1 MRLRIAM
8 RALLVCVVLA
18 LAVVLAACGG
28 GGDDGG
34 GGGGGEF
41 GALPETQ
48 DTEGKKGGKLTVLN
62 ASDVDSMDPA
72 VTYYQ
77 FGFNLFFA
85 IQRSLYGF
93 EPDQQLEPTP
103 DLADGEPEISP
114 DARTVT
120 VKLKEGIRF
129 SPPVDR
135 EVTSKDVKYAI
146 ERGFMENVPAPYV
159 GAYFGFIKGAPEAQA
174 GPYKEIPGIKTP
186 DDQTIVFELDEPWGA
201 QLAGALVLP
210 VTAPVPKEYAEK
222 FDRENPS
229 TYGTNQV
236 FTGPYMIE
244 NNAEGKLTGY
254 QPKKLIKLVRN
265 PSWDE
270 ATDFRPAYLDEIE
283 IRQGN
288 EPVSASRR
296 VLRGES
302 LVTGDYTVPVEALRE
317 ASQNA
322 PDQVALP
329 ASGGNRYISL
339 NTQVKP
345 FDDINVRKAVIAGLD
360 RDALRLTRGGPTVGD
375 IPTHFLPPDFPG
387 FEEAGGF
394 EGFGL
399 DYLASEK
406 GDPELSAEYFRK
418 AGFESGKYEGPPISF
433 AGDSD
438 EPGSKTFQVAA
449 DQFRD
454 MGFKLNEQQAKH
466 EDLVTE
472 VCGSPKQKIAVCV
485 NTGWLK
491 DFNDPLTMFDLTF
504 RGSNIKPQNNNNYP
518 MLDVP
523 EVNEAMDKA
532 QQETDPAKRAE
543 AWAEVDRLVM
553 EQAPVAPYLWDKQA
567 SARSENVKGVINRFN
582 ATWDFSFTSLE

>member
-8 RALLVCVVLA
+8 RALLVSAVLA

-28 GGDDGG
+28 GDGG
-34 GGGGGEF
+34 GGGGDGEF
-41 GALPETQ
+41 GALPEQQ
-48 DTEGKKGGKLTVLN
+48 DTEGKKGGTLTVLN

-77 FGFNLFFA
+77 FGFNVMNA
-85 IQRSLYGF
+85 MQRGLYAF
-93 EPDQQLEPTP
+93 EPDNQLEPTP
-103 DLADGEPEISP
+103 DIADGEPEISP
-114 DARTVT
+114 DAKTVT
-120 VKLKEGIRF
+120 VKIKPGIRF

-146 ERGFMENVPAPYV
+146 ERAFSENVPAPYA
-159 GAYFGFIKGAPEAQA
+159 GAYFGFIKGAPEAQS
-174 GPYKEIPGIKTP
+174 GPYKEISGIKTP
-186 DDQTIVFELDEPWGA
+186 DDRTIVFELDEPFGA

-210 VTAPVPKEYAEK
+210 ITAPVPKEYAEK

-229 TYGTNQV
+229 TYGLNQA
-236 FTGPYMIE
+236 FTGPYMVE

-254 QPKKLIKLVRN
+254 EPKKLIKLVRN

-270 ATDFRPAYLDEIE
+270 ATDFRPAYLDAIE

-288 EPVSASRR
+288 DPVAASRR

-317 ASQNA
+317 ASQNS
-322 PDQVALP
+322 PDLVALP
-329 ASGGNRYISL
+329 PAGGNRYISL
-339 NTQVKP
+339 NTQVEP

-360 RDALRLTRGGPTVGD
+360 RDALRLTRGGSTVGD
-375 IPTHFLPPDFPG
+375 IATHFLPPDFPG
-387 FEEAGGF
+387 FEEAGGY

-399 DYLASEK
+399 DYLANEK
-406 GDPELSAEYFRK
+406 GDPEVSAKYFK
-418 AGFESGKYEGPPISF
+418 AAGMESGKYEGPAISF
-433 AGDSD
+433 AGDSE

-449 DQFRD
+449 DQFRK
-454 MGFKLNEQQAKH
+454 MGFKLNEQQVKH

-472 VCGSPKQKIAVCV
+472 VCGTPKQKIAVCV

-491 DFNDPLTMFDLTF
+491 DFNDALTMFDLTF
-504 RGSNIKPQNNNNYP
+504 NGDNIKQVNNNNYS

-532 QQETDPAKRAE
+532 ALETDPAKRAE

-567 SARSENVKGVINRFN
+567 NARSENVNGVINRFL
-582 ATWDFSFTSLE
+582 ATWDFTYTSLK